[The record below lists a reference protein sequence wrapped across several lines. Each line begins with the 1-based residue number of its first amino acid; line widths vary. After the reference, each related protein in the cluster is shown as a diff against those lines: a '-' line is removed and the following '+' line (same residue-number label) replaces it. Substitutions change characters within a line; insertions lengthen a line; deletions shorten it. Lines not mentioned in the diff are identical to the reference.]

1 MFALD
6 PKKIDIRRDEITIQA
21 LLDRL
26 EKHLDELHYEL
37 ERCWDDKH
45 MSQFMESIIIQI
57 PIMPIWIRINGN
69 DDFTIVDGVKRVKA
83 LQQFISDGGRLSDL
97 EYVTDLNDKTY
108 VELPRSIQRRLLE
121 ANVQIYYICPG
132 TGIQEAV
139 NISNRIR
146 KDY

>member
-1 MFALD
+1 MMFALD

-26 EKHLDELHYEL
+26 EKHLDEPHYEL

-45 MSQFMESIIIQI
+45 MSQFIESIIIHI
-57 PIMPIWIRINGN
+57 PVMPIWIRIDGN

-83 LQQFISDGGRLSDL
+83 LQRFISDGWRLSDL
-97 EYVTDLNDKTY
+97 EYVTDFNDRTY
-108 VELPRSIQRRLLE
+108 AELPRSIQRRGLE
-121 ANVQIYYICPG
+121 TPVQLYYICPG

-146 KDY
+146 KD

>member
-6 PKKIDIRRDEITIQA
+6 PKKIDIRYDEITLQT

-26 EKHLDELHYEL
+26 DKHLDEPHYEL

-45 MSQFMESIIIQI
+45 MSLFIESIIIQI
-57 PIMPIWIRINGN
+57 PVMPIWIRIDED

-83 LQQFISDGGRLSDL
+83 LQQFLSDGWRLSDL
-97 EYVTDLNDKTY
+97 AFVIDLENKSY
-108 VELPRSIQRRLLE
+108 AELPRSIQRRILE
-121 ANVQIYYICPG
+121 TPVQVYYICPG

-146 KDY
+146 KD

>member
-6 PKKIDIRRDEITIQA
+6 PQKIDIKRKEITIQA
-21 LLDRL
+21 LLDKL
-26 EKHLDELHYEL
+26 DKHLDEPHYEL

-45 MSQFMESIIIQI
+45 MSQFIESIIVQI
-57 PIMPIWIRINGN
+57 PIMPIWIRIDGN

-83 LQQFISDGGRLSDL
+83 LYRFMSDGWRLSEL
-97 EYVTDLNDKTY
+97 EYVTDLNDKSFA
-108 VELPRSIQRRLLE
+108 ELPRSVQRRIIE
-121 ANVQIYYICPG
+121 TMIQIYYICPG

-146 KDY
+146 KM